1 MAPVKTKTILVERCG
16 ANVRFYAMGRSIL
29 VVLKKFQDVYYRYM
43 YICIENYIYI
53 GLCKL
58 AFCLSTHLQT
68 SFEARRNGRLD
79 TRLQVYFMHLL
90 PHSFLKYVAKG
101 ILDSVFYLNFSED
114 HKTETR
120 PYYHTVSPKPM
131 NICVV
136 FDNKRNDLK
145 EVKSVSIK
153 IAVYS
158 IFERSDHC

>member
-1 MAPVKTKTILVERCG
+1 MAYV
-16 ANVRFYAMGRSIL
+16 
-29 VVLKKFQDVYYRYM
+29 
-43 YICIENYIYI
+43 
-53 GLCKL
+53 CKL

-68 SFEARRNGRLD
+68 SFECARRNGRLD

-90 PHSFLKYVAKG
+90 PHSFLKYVAKW
-101 ILDSVFYLNFSED
+101 ILYSVFYLNFSED

-153 IAVYS
+153 IAVYLNVVIIVDMLS
-158 IFERSDHC
+158 VFTFTALAYYACFSQHLTCADRVYQYLYIYVKWEKT